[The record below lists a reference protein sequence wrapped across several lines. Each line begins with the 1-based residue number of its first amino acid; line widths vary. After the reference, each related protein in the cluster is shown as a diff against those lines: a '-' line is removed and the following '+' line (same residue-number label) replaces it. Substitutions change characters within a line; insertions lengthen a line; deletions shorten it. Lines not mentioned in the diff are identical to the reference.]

1 MFAVT
6 RYALATALWCMTVTC
21 VLCITKFLAMDQSDF
36 T

>member
-6 RYALATALWCMTVTC
+6 RYALAIALLCMMGGF